1 MLADT
6 LEISFALCP
15 LPLLIFQELYVLLFQ
30 VFPKYNN
37 VLKTIFYSTLERPR
51 NYEFYEY
58 SQSWINCNCKKS
70 DLLTLKVIGE

>member
-1 MLADT
+1 M
-6 LEISFALCP
+6 F
-15 LPLLIFQELYVLLFQ
+15 FYFK